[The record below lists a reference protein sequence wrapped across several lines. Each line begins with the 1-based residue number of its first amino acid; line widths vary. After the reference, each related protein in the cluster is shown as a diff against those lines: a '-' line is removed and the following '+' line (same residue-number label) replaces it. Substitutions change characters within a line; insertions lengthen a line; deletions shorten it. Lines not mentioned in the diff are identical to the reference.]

1 MCLCTYWSKKH
12 LLWLKWLIPYKKE
25 DQWNHTIKNY
35 NTCWIKKSNNPC
47 VRTGCKLQYFKASV
61 TVALRPFWESHIS
74 GITCFSLELWV
85 FSASSELWYSCDCFR
100 AVTTATYASSPK
112 SFFKDN
118 NLGSFSSITSW
129 KNKKRETSNF
139 AHASVHLWHIIESPT
154 LQITCH
160 VLQIMPVWL

>member
-35 NTCWIKKSNNPC
+35 NTCWIKKS
-47 VRTGCKLQYFKASV
+47 K
-61 TVALRPFWESHIS
+61 VALRPFWESHIS

-85 FSASSELWYSCDCFR
+85 FSASSELWYSCNSFR
-100 AVTTATYASSPK
+100 AVTTTTYASSPK

-129 KNKKRETSNF
+129 KNIRRETSDF
-139 AHASVHLWHIIESPT
+139 AHSIVHASVHLWHIIESPT
-154 LQITCH
+154 LLITCH